1 MKNINSKLAGNLRA
15 FKSQHRILLSGTPLQ
30 NNVTELWT
38 LLNFI
43 EPMKFASL
51 DEFLARFGSLENSSQ
66 VQELH
71 KLLQPHLLRRLKE
84 DVEKSIPP
92 KEETVMSVELTRLQK
107 QYYRALLD
115 GNRQFLNKG
124 CKGNNVPNMLNVM
137 MQLRSNFFKILIYA
151 LSFDLI

>member
-1 MKNINSKLAGNLRA
+1 MARNLRA
-15 FKSQHRILLSGTPLQ
+15 FKSQHRILLTGTPLQ

-43 EPMKFASL
+43 EPEKFASL
-51 DEFLARFGSLENSSQ
+51 QAFLDRFGTLESASQ

-71 KLLQPHLLRRLKE
+71 AVLQPHLLRRLKE

-92 KEETVMSVELTRLQK
+92 KEETVVSVELTLVQK

-115 GNRQFLNKG
+115 RNRSFLNKG
-124 CKGNNVPNMLNVM
+124 CKGANVPNLMNVM
-137 MQLRSNFFKILIYA
+137 MQ
-151 LSFDLI
+151 